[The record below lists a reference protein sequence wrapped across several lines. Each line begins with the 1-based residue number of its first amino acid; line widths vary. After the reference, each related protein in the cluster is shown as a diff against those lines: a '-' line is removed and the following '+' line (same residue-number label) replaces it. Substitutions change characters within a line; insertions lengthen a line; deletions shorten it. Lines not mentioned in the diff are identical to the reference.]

1 MSETESMLDYK
12 DELERSFRKLSE
24 GDLITGTILSISEED
39 IFVDLKYYTQGVL
52 PVTEITDDPA
62 FVVDEKYHVG
72 DEITATITKMDDGM
86 GNILL
91 SIKEANQVLSWDVLK
106 AAMDEEKQFPVKIAE
121 IVNGGVIAYLEG
133 IRGFIP
139 ASQLSGQ
146 YVENL
151 QEWEGKTVKVQVIT
165 VNEEDNRLV
174 MSARKVLDKEQAE
187 EKSRKIANLVPGS
200 VFEGVVESIK
210 PYGAFIS
217 LEGGLSGLVHI
228 SRISQRRLKSPS
240 EVLKEG
246 QHVKVKLIDCK
257 DGKLSLSMKEFED
270 ILDVEAD
277 TMETFDYE
285 EKEEATTSLGALLK
299 GLKL

>member
-1 MSETESMLDYK
+1 MSDESMLDYK
-12 DELERSFRKLSE
+12 DELERSFRKVSE
-24 GDLITGTILSISEED
+24 GDLITGTIISITETE

-52 PVTEITDDPA
+52 PVTEITDDPT
-62 FVVDEKYHVG
+62 FVVEETYHVG
-72 DEITATITKMDDGM
+72 DEITATITKMDDGQ

-91 SIKEANQVLSWDVLK
+91 SVKEASQVLAWDMLK
-106 AAMDEEKQFPVKIAE
+106 EAMESEKQFTVKITDV
-121 IVNGGVIAYLEG
+121 VNGGVIAYLEG

-139 ASQLSGQ
+139 ASQLSSQ
-146 YVENL
+146 YVEEL
-151 QEWEGKTVKVQVIT
+151 EEWKGKAIKVQVIT
-165 VNEEDNRLV
+165 VDEKDNRLV
-174 MSARKVLDKEQAE
+174 MSSRKVLDKEQAE
-187 EKSRKIANLVPGS
+187 EKSAKIAKLVPGS
-200 VFEGVVESIK
+200 IFEGVVETIK

-246 QHVKVKLIDCK
+246 QHVKVKLIDTK

-270 ILDVEAD
+270 ILDAEAD
-277 TMETFDYE
+277 SMETFDYE
-285 EKEEATTSLGALLK
+285 ETEEATTSLGALLK